1 VELSGVSEDV
11 NENESAVFVSDV
23 SDVILV
29 IVDEIIEVGGLIE

>member
-11 NENESAVFVSDV
+11 DENESAVFIRDV
-23 SDVILV
+23 SYEILV